1 MEGNALCR
9 AIGVALLATV
19 LVAPSSGVRGSDLC
33 GVNQY
38 HRKSMCISMLNA
50 RTSSRALYRFTRDR
64 AVLLPLGMFGL
75 ADPANVIKLSEFQ
88 PEINK
93 YNAELNRLYEALTRY
108 TTSWVYLAWEQSNVT
123 FKNFVESLRR
133 KLLDARNTVD
143 DLDDS
148 LSRLMDSQPTS
159 APGVSTE
166 TIAASATTAS
176 IKTTSTTSP
185 ESTDS
190 IQQKANFLTKKLK
203 KLLRLWRNR
212 CNSCGDSRRRRSV
225 FVSRVD

>member
-1 MEGNALCR
+1 MVK
-9 AIGVALLATV
+9 I
-19 LVAPSSGVRGSDLC
+19 
-33 GVNQY
+33 Q
-38 HRKSMCISMLNA
+38 
-50 RTSSRALYRFTRDR
+50 
-64 AVLLPLGMFGL
+64 
-75 ADPANVIKLSEFQ
+75 LSEFQ
-88 PEINK
+88 SEINK

-159 APGVSTE
+159 VPGVST
-166 TIAASATTAS
+166 TAS
-176 IKTTSTTSP
+176 TTTTSTTSP
-185 ESTDS
+185 ESIDS

-212 CNSCGDSRRRRSV
+212 CNSCGGSRRRRSV

>member
-1 MEGNALCR
+1 MGGGNTFKV
-9 AIGVALLATV
+9 IGLAV
-19 LVAPSSGVRGSDLC
+19 LAVLLVAPPSGVRGSDLC
-33 GVNQY
+33 DQAQAQ
-38 HRKSMCISMLNA
+38 RSSMCGSLLNA
-50 RTSSRALYRFTRDR
+50 LTSSRALYRFTRDR
-64 AVLLPLGMFGL
+64 AVVIPVWMYQFV
-75 ADPANVIKLSEFQ
+75 DPENVIQLSEFQ
-88 PEINK
+88 SEINK

-159 APGVSTE
+159 VPGVST
-166 TIAASATTAS
+166 TAS
-176 IKTTSTTSP
+176 TTTTSTTSP
-185 ESTDS
+185 ESIDS